1 MGEVAIKAVARP
13 AGRKGPARRLR
24 KDGYVPGVVYGGDK
38 SVLLSLSSKE
48 LLKFLED
55 REKSRSVFAVSIEG
69 EKTPRNVLIRSI
81 DVHPITDKV
90 LHIDLWEVSL
100 DKKIKVKIPLSF
112 SGTAKGVKEQG
123 GTLKVARQNIN
134 VQCLPQDIK
143 YRLDFPIEDMEAG
156 QTWAMGDLALGDKYD
171 LLEDPKLT
179 VVAIVIPKK
188 VVETTDEEGAETEAA
203 TA

>member
-1 MGEVAIKAVARP
+1 MGEVAIKAMTRP

-24 KDGYVPGVVYGGDK
+24 RDGFVPGVVYGDSK
-38 SVLLSLSSKE
+38 STLISLPSKE

-55 REKSRSVFAVSIEG
+55 KEKSRSVFAVAIEG
-69 EKTPRNVLIRSI
+69 EKNSRNVLIRSI

-100 DKKIKVKIPLSF
+100 EKKIKVKIPLSF

-123 GTLKVARQNIN
+123 GTLKIARRNIN
-134 VQCLPQDIK
+134 VKCLPQDIK
-143 YRLDFPIEDMEAG
+143 YQLDFPIQEMEAG
-156 QTWAMGDLALGDKYD
+156 QTWAMGDLTLGDKYD

-179 VVAIVIPKK
+179 VVAIAIAKK
-188 VVETTDEEGAETEAA
+188 EVAETDEEGAETEAA
-203 TA
+203 PA